1 MSLNLQWLQDV
12 TVSAIP
18 LRTINKEKRVIV
30 LNSKINL
37 ETALQ
42 TLVSHDILSAP
53 VWEEESNSF
62 VGNLDMRD
70 IVNMIAITCKK
81 HDVFE
86 SKKLSQLLGEKIFV
100 ERSIKE
106 VFSMIP
112 FFFSLLFDIF
122 FIPLF
127 QF

>member
-86 SKKLSQLLGEKIFV
+86 SKKLSQLLGEEIFV

-106 VFSMIP
+106 VFSIIP
-112 FFFSLLFDIF
+112 FFFHYYLTSFLFLCF
-122 FIPLF
+122 NF
-127 QF
+127 